1 MDDVT
6 SAVELKLCL
15 LDLKSEAP
23 NHFILEQVQSIHGIV
38 SKAGSQLVKLKL
50 QDWSD
55 LQHTWLVDLEVSDV
69 VSNTAWTA
77 DQLSKM
83 NSSPFMPSLNSA
95 IPFPR
100 RLNVKFPS
108 RSMEEYFEA
117 GMIGSKATK
126 GVKIPSVHFM
136 KDRFKLPTS
145 DDPKFEFWGRKGVL
159 DCQITHELL
168 TLEADLV
175 NSMTG
180 LLELLEV
187 TDENADILKS
197 IGHKI
202 KLFSNVNGL
211 ALQSN
216 FRARSWATTTACKAK
231 LNIRDIILQKT
242 TGDSVVSEALRGSCF
257 LNEGIFGPIPQDTQ
271 ELVNAFPSREESRL
285 SFVSPGS
292 LSKKR
297 PSTANHRGQAKRT
310 AYKGIYN
317 SPYIPAQSCV
327 THSPSTSQIPA
338 APALF
343 RTPKPQGHRG
353 KSKNGRGFKR

>member
-145 DDPKFEFWGRKGVL
+145 DDPKF

-187 TDENADILKS
+187 MDENADILKA

-202 KLFSNVNGL
+202 
-211 ALQSN
+211 
-216 FRARSWATTTACKAK
+216 
-231 LNIRDIILQKT
+231 
-242 TGDSVVSEALRGSCF
+242 
-257 LNEGIFGPIPQDTQ
+257 
-271 ELVNAFPSREESRL
+271 
-285 SFVSPGS
+285 
-292 LSKKR
+292 
-297 PSTANHRGQAKRT
+297 
-310 AYKGIYN
+310 
-317 SPYIPAQSCV
+317 
-327 THSPSTSQIPA
+327 
-338 APALF
+338 
-343 RTPKPQGHRG
+343 
-353 KSKNGRGFKR
+353 